1 MTNLGAASANQIV
14 VNISDMKFSKRP
26 GDVIVTFSL
35 GSCLG
40 VTCYDP
46 VARLGAML
54 HALLPSSGASPEKA
68 KENPYMF
75 VNSGVA
81 GMVRVLFKL
90 GAKRENMI
98 FKVAGGANM
107 RGDTMF
113 NTGLRN
119 QEALERLMAKNK
131 MSIKGKDVGS
141 TIPRTLLLHM
151 DTGRVVVKTF
161 GKEHEL

>member
-1 MTNLGAASANQIV
+1 MRDIKAGSENQIV

-46 VARLGAML
+46 VSRLGAML

-81 GMVRVLFKL
+81 SMVRVLFKL

-119 QEALERLMAKNK
+119 MEALERLMEKNK
-131 MSIKGKDVGS
+131 ISVKGRDVGG
-141 TIPRTLLLHM
+141 TIPRTMVLHM
-151 DTGRVVVKTF
+151 ETGQVLVKTF